1 MARPMRV
8 VVIGAGLMGAQIGV
22 EYALGGHD
30 VTLVARN
37 PTPVLERA
45 ESALGTVGDHGLAPA
60 TILEEARERLSVTA
74 DPALD
79 GWELVVESVPEDM
92 NLKADLLRPLADGS
106 PDAVV
111 ASNTSSLS
119 VTELGTRIGAPERT
133 LGTHYWNPPL
143 LMPLVEVVPG
153 ERTDPA
159 LVDRVSETLTA
170 LGKRPVVVSDVAGFA
185 WNRLQMAVLRE
196 ALWLVENGVASPDT
210 VDEILTYG
218 LARRWRNVGF
228 FRAIA
233 LGGVDTWQRSAQN
246 LLPEISAAD
255 GIGDLRGWVHENG
268 ELAAISKRR
277 DRGLAEDLIRDRRG
291 TDG

>member
-1 MARPMRV
+1 MRV

-22 EYALGGHD
+22 EYAIGRND

-37 PTPVLERA
+37 ANRALERA
-45 ESALGTVGDHGLAPA
+45 DSALATVREHGLAPETA
-60 TILEEARERLSVTA
+60 LENARDRLSVSA
-74 DPALD
+74 DAGAS
-79 GWELVVESVPEDM
+79 GWDLVVESVPEDLE
-92 NLKADLLRPLADGS
+92 LKADLLRPVAEGS
-106 PDAVV
+106 PGAIL

-119 VTELGTRIGAPERT
+119 VTQLGECIGAPERT
-133 LGTHYWNPPL
+133 VGTHYWNPPL

-159 LVDRVSETLTA
+159 VVERMREVLEA
-170 LGKRPVVVSDVAGFA
+170 LGKRPVIVQDVAGFV

-218 LARRWRNVGF
+218 LARRWRSVGF

-233 LGGVDTWQRSAQN
+233 LGGVDTWQRSAKN
-246 LLPEISAAD
+246 LVPEISAARD
-255 GIGDLRGWVHENG
+255 IGDLRRWVHENG
-268 ELAAISKRR
+268 QLAAIAKRR
-277 DRGLAEDLIRDRRG
+277 DKGLAEDLIRDRKG
-291 TDG
+291 NDG

>member
-1 MARPMRV
+1 MRV

-45 ESALGTVGDHGLAPA
+45 DSALATVREHGLA
-60 TILEEARERLSVTA
+60 TEAAVEQTRDRLSVTA
-74 DPALD
+74 GPANE

-92 NLKADLLRPLADGS
+92 ELKADLLLPLAGGS
-106 PDAVV
+106 PDAIL

-119 VTELGTRIGAPERT
+119 VTELGDRIDASERT

-159 LVDRVSETLTA
+159 VVDRTREALKA
-170 LGKRPVVVSDVAGFA
+170 LGKRPVVVQDVAGFV
-185 WNRLQMAVLRE
+185 WNRLQMAILRE
-196 ALWLVENGVASPDT
+196 AVWLVENGVASPDT

-233 LGGVDTWQRSAQN
+233 LGGVDTWQRSAKN
-246 LLPEISAAD
+246 LVPEISAAD
-255 GIGDLRGWVHENG
+255 EIGDLRRWVHENG
-268 ELAAISKRR
+268 ELGAIARRR
-277 DRGLAEDLIRDRRG
+277 DKGLAEDLIRDRKG
-291 TDG
+291 NDG

>member
-1 MARPMRV
+1 MRV

-22 EYALGGHD
+22 EYALGGDD

-37 PTPVLERA
+37 PTPVLDRA
-45 ESALGTVGDHGLAPA
+45 ESALAIVGEHRLAPET
-60 TILEEARERLSVTA
+60 TIRDARDRLSVTA
-74 DPALD
+74 DPAND
-79 GWELVVESVPEDM
+79 GWNLVVESVPEDM
-92 NLKADLLRPLADGS
+92 ELKADLLRPFAEGS
-106 PDAVV
+106 PDAIL

-119 VTELGTRIGAPERT
+119 VSELGDRIGASERT
-133 LGTHYWNPPL
+133 IGTHYWNPPL

-153 ERTDPA
+153 KRTDPA
-159 LVDRVSETLTA
+159 VVERTRELLRA
-170 LGKRPVVVSDVAGFA
+170 LRKRPVVVQDVPGFA

-233 LGGVDTWQRSAQN
+233 LGGVDTWQRSARN
-246 LLPEISAAD
+246 LVREISAASE
-255 GIGDLRGWVHENG
+255 IGDLRRWVHENG
-268 ELAAISKRR
+268 ELAAIAERR
-277 DRGLAEDLIRDRRG
+277 DQGLAEDLIRDRKG
-291 TDG
+291 NDG